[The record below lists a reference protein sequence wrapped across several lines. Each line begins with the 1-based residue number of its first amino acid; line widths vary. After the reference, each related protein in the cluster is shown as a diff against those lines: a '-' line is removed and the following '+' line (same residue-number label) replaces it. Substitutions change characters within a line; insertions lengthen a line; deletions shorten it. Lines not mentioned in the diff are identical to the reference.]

1 MTHHVSMP
9 AREPRHVAAVLG
21 ELMGGKCHPFGP
33 LEGAFMATSGDVH
46 GTMIEVY
53 PVCDPSRTPARQ
65 PTTAGVQRDRKPLVG
80 VPAVARS
87 TG

>member
-1 MTHHVSMP
+1 L
-9 AREPRHVAAVLG
+9 A

-33 LEGAFMATSGDVH
+33 LEDAFMATSGDVH

-53 PVCDPSRTPARQ
+53 PVCDPSRVPARQ
-65 PTTAGVQRDRKPLVG
+65 PTTAGVQRHRKALG
-80 VPAVARS
+80 LVPAVAGS